1 MLTYILI
8 ILGFIFLIKG
18 ADYLIDGASA
28 IAKRLRVS
36 DLVIGLTIV
45 AFGTSAPE
53 LIVNVFASFQGNA
66 EIAIGNI
73 LGSNTANIF
82 LILGVA
88 SIIYSLRVTK
98 NTVWKEIPLSFLA
111 AVILGIMANDR
122 LIDRSN
128 FSMLT
133 RIDGL
138 VFLTFFLIFMYYTY
152 GIAKTSQNSNK
163 SSGAPQFGFLKA
175 ILYILGGLCA
185 LFIGGKLV
193 VDAAIKIAL
202 ALGVSELLIG
212 LTIVAVGT
220 SLPELFTSA
229 IAALKKNSDLAIG
242 TVVGSNIFNIFFI
255 LGISAL
261 INPLPFQEKSN
272 VDIFVTILASFLLF
286 VAMFVGKKRLLERWQ
301 GIAFIVLYIIYLG
314 FLIMRG

>member
-8 ILGFIFLIKG
+8 VLGFIFLIKG

-152 GIAKTSQNSNK
+152 SIAKTSQNSNK

-202 ALGVSELLIG
+202 SLGVSELLIG
-212 LTIVAVGT
+212 LTIVAIGT
-220 SLPELFTSA
+220 SLPELFTSV

-255 LGISAL
+255 LGISAF
-261 INPLPFQEKSN
+261 INPLPFQEKNN

-286 VAMFVGKKRLLERWQ
+286 VAMFVGKKHLLERWQ